1 MEIENTIRFL
11 NDYSERTEE
20 ILQSKYRDRGYE
32 LADKVFFNVV
42 KFDKIYKV
50 VFNAAPYFKWVEGGR
65 KAGKFPPPNAI
76 LKWIEQKGI
85 QPRNGIS
92 KKSLSFL
99 IGRKIARDGIKP
111 KPMLR
116 ETLTETEDFKDE
128 LMEAYIR
135 DVRLFKS
142 KLMEIWKQK

>member
-11 NDYSERTEE
+11 NDYSEKMEE
-20 ILQSKYRDRGYE
+20 ILSSKYRSLGYE
-32 LADKVFFNVV
+32 LADKMFFNVV
-42 KFDKIYKV
+42 QFDKVYKV

-65 KAGKFPPPNAI
+65 KPGKFPPQSAI
-76 LKWIEQKGI
+76 LEWIERKGI

-92 KKSLSFL
+92 KKSLTYLVS
-99 IGRKIARDGIKP
+99 RKIAREGIKP

-116 ETLTETEDFKDE
+116 ETLQETEDFKDE
-128 LMEAYIR
+128 LINNYIK

-142 KLMEIWKQK
+142 KLMEIWKQ